1 MSSYKVLKK
10 GLTFDIK
17 SDRIDTGG
25 DKVTDVRKV
34 YITREVAEQL
44 NLTPTYLIKLAKKIE
59 LNETEMREAGR
70 RNYLFSDEAVEKL
83 MHAKQKK

>member
-1 MSSYKVLKK
+1 M
-10 GLTFDIK
+10 
-17 SDRIDTGG
+17 
-25 DKVTDVRKV
+25 TDVRKV

-44 NLTPTYLIKLAKKIE
+44 NLTPTYLIKLAKKIK
-59 LNETEMREAGR
+59 LNETEMREAGS